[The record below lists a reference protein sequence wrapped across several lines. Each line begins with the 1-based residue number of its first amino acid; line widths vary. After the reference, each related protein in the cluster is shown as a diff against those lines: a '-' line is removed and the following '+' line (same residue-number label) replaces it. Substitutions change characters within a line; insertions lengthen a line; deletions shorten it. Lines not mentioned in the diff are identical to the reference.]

1 MPRLPLLAVLL
12 TSSLLL
18 SGCSILG
25 SSVDDASEY
34 SDADAPAVE
43 EDDDFGTVEI
53 YDVLEDG
60 SLSPEATGT
69 TLEVWDLFREIATP
83 DFAAE
88 VLLQYR
94 VGDAPDS
101 DTLAYVYQDEDPD
114 YWILAANLA
123 TAEDRDLLVATLI
136 HEYAHILTLS
146 TDEFDEAGTCA
157 PEEEM
162 AEGCPAPDSAIAG
175 FRDRFWAGYDDAPA
189 VDNDDEDVAY
199 EFYLAHEDDF
209 VSDYAATNLVEDV
222 AESFMT
228 YVLEES
234 AEGSGVVAQKL
245 QFFDEYPELAA
256 IRERI
261 RADLGL

>member
-1 MPRLPLLAVLL
+1 MRRLPILALLSV
-12 TSSLLL
+12 SLLL
-18 SGCSILG
+18 SGCSILAPEAPDDIEISDG
-25 SSVDDASEY
+25 SGA
-34 SDADAPAVE
+34 ATE

-60 SLSPEATGT
+60 SLSPEASGT
-69 TLEVWDLFREIATP
+69 TLEVWELFRQIAGP

-88 VLLQYR
+88 VVRQYR

-101 DTLAYVYQDEDPD
+101 DTLAYVYQDDDPD

-123 TAEDRDLLVATLI
+123 TADDPDLLVATLI

-146 TDEFDEAGTCA
+146 TEEFDATASCPDAGEMSSGCA
-157 PEEEM
+157 NPTSTIV
-162 AEGCPAPDSAIAG
+162 D
-175 FRDRFWAGYDDAPA
+175 FRDRFWAGYDDAPTA
-189 VDNDDEDVAY
+189 GNDDEDVAY

-209 VSDYAATNLVEDV
+209 VSDYAATNVVEDL

-228 YVLEES
+228 YVLEAS
-234 AEGSGVVAQKL
+234 AEGDSVVAQKL
-245 QFFDEYPELAA
+245 RFFDEYPELAA

-261 RADLGL
+261 RADLEL

>member
-1 MPRLPLLAVLL
+1 MPRLPILAVLAV
-12 TSSLLL
+12 LLL
-18 SGCSILG
+18 SGCSAPAPEAP
-25 SSVDDASEY
+25 DDDEY
-34 SDADAPAVE
+34 SDGSGPAIE

-53 YDVLEDG
+53 YDVLDDG
-60 SLSPEATGT
+60 SLSPDAAGT
-69 TLEVWDLFREIATP
+69 TLEVWELFEQIAGP

-88 VLLQYR
+88 VVLQYR

-101 DTLAYVYQDEDPD
+101 DTLAYIYQDEDPD

-146 TDEFDEAGTCA
+146 TDEFDDAGSCA
-157 PEEEM
+157 SGEEM
-162 AEGCPAPDSAIAG
+162 AEGCPAPASAIAG
-175 FRDRFWAGYDDAPA
+175 FRDRFWADYDDAPA
-189 VDNDDEDVAY
+189 VDNDDADVAY

-209 VSDYAATNLVEDV
+209 VSDYAATNLVEDL
-222 AESFMT
+222 AESFVT
-228 YVLEES
+228 YVLEAS
-234 AEGSGVVAQKL
+234 ADGDSLVAQKL
-245 QFFDEYPELAA
+245 RFFDEYPELAA

>member
-1 MPRLPLLAVLL
+1 MRRVLL
-12 TSSLLL
+12 PALLLPALLL
-18 SGCSILG
+18 SGCALLAPEAPDGTDVVAG
-25 SSVDDASEY
+25 SGAV
-34 SDADAPAVE
+34 VE
-43 EDDDFGTVEI
+43 EDDDFGTVEV
-53 YDVLEDG
+53 YDVLDDG
-60 SLSPEATGT
+60 SLSPDASGT
-69 TLEVWDLFREIATP
+69 TLEVWELFQQIATP

-88 VLLQYR
+88 VVIQYR

-101 DTLAYVYQDEDPD
+101 DTLAYVYQDDDPD

-123 TAEDRDLLVATLI
+123 TAEDHDLMVATLI

-146 TDEFDEAGTCA
+146 TDEFDDAGTCA
-157 PEEEM
+157 EDEEM
-162 AEGCPAPDSAIAG
+162 SEGCPAPTSAIAD
-175 FRDRFWAGYDDAPA
+175 FRDRFWTGYEDAPA

-209 VSDYAATNLVEDV
+209 VSDYAATNLVEDL

-228 YVLEES
+228 YVLEDS

-245 QFFDEYPELAA
+245 HFFDEYPELAA